1 MQGLR
6 ILSLQNNSLT
16 HLPPEIGRLRN
27 LLVLNLESNRLQ
39 QLPAEIGQLEH
50 LEHLWMRSNR
60 LADLPPQFANLR
72 RLQDFNVASNPL
84 GRVPEP
90 IVQLPNLQR
99 LILDNC
105 GLTELPDAIGA
116 LQTLDELSLGSNN
129 LERVPESLGRL
140 MNLRRLYLDGN
151 GALTGLPESILE
163 MSQRCRVNVD
173 GCVALPE
180 AVHAALAAGLQ
191 DGSDT
196 EDEDMEAQG
205 AVYPLA
211 DMLLS
216 QEQRNVL
223 STDQG
228 EPIEHAASF
237 FDWLDRMAGTS
248 DCRNEATRAG
258 LEARLT
264 QLIGDMRADI
274 QLRRTC
280 FEIAFEALRECDDR
294 VAVGFNQMHAVAMTA
309 RTLRPGIDEKT
320 LIGIGIDMFV
330 LDLVEKEAR
339 AKMVQLRAMAG
350 RPGDEIET
358 MLFFQ
363 TALRA
368 PLAQV
373 GINVP
378 LPAQGMLFRHVA
390 GVSDQELGSAAQ
402 RIRAVYQDGLSM
414 PRFLV
419 RWAPLSKYV
428 ESHCAEQ
435 VAAIEA
441 RYQTSL
447 KQLGKQ
453 KKQNAIS
460 EGHYLTGANALM
472 NDLAQETKQVR
483 QRLLVQVVKRNL
495 PRPSV

>member
-1 MQGLR
+1 M
-6 ILSLQNNSLT
+6 
-16 HLPPEIGRLRN
+16 RL
-27 LLVLNLESNRLQ
+27 
-39 QLPAEIGQLEH
+39 G
-50 LEHLWMRSNR
+50 
-60 LADLPPQFANLR
+60 
-72 RLQDFNVASNPL
+72 
-84 GRVPEP
+84 
-90 IVQLPNLQR
+90 
-99 LILDNC
+99 
-105 GLTELPDAIGA
+105 T

-163 MSQRCRVNVD
+163 MSQRCRVDVD

-237 FDWLDRMAGTS
+237 FEWLGRMRGTS
-248 DCRNEATRAG
+248 DYRNEATRAG
-258 LEARLT
+258 VEARLT
-264 QLIGDMRADI
+264 QLIGDMRGDI

-280 FEIAFEALRECDDR
+280 FEIAFDALRECDDR

-339 AKMVQLRAMAG
+339 AKMVQLAAVAG
-350 RPGDEIET
+350 ARGDEIET

-368 PLAQV
+368 PLAQA

-378 LPAQGMLFRHVA
+378 LPAQTM
-390 GVSDQELGSAAQ
+390 
-402 RIRAVYQDGLSM
+402 
-414 PRFLV
+414 
-419 RWAPLSKYV
+419 
-428 ESHCAEQ
+428 
-435 VAAIEA
+435 
-441 RYQTSL
+441 RYRRRRRC
-447 KQLGKQ
+447 
-453 KKQNAIS
+453 
-460 EGHYLTGANALM
+460 ERPGA
-472 NDLAQETKQVR
+472 
-483 QRLLVQVVKRNL
+483 RLLQHIASARCITTASRCEGSWFDGH
-495 PRPSV
+495 PC

>member
-1 MQGLR
+1 
-6 ILSLQNNSLT
+6 
-16 HLPPEIGRLRN
+16 
-27 LLVLNLESNRLQ
+27 
-39 QLPAEIGQLEH
+39 
-50 LEHLWMRSNR
+50 
-60 LADLPPQFANLR
+60 
-72 RLQDFNVASNPL
+72 
-84 GRVPEP
+84 
-90 IVQLPNLQR
+90 
-99 LILDNC
+99 
-105 GLTELPDAIGA
+105 
-116 LQTLDELSLGSNN
+116 
-129 LERVPESLGRL
+129 
-140 MNLRRLYLDGN
+140 
-151 GALTGLPESILE
+151 LTGLPESIVA

-196 EDEDMEAQG
+196 EDEDMEAI
-205 AVYPLA
+205 YPLA
-211 DMLLS
+211 DRLLS
-216 QEQRNVL
+216 QEQRNAL

-228 EPIEHAASF
+228 QPVEHAASF
-237 FDWLDRMAGTS
+237 FEWLDRMAGTS

-258 LEARLT
+258 LETRLT
-264 QLIGDMRADI
+264 QLIGDMRGDI

-280 FEIAFEALRECDDR
+280 FEIAFDALRECDDR
-294 VAVGFNQMHAVAMTA
+294 VAVGFNQMHAVAITA

-339 AKMVQLRAMAG
+339 AKMVQLAAAAG
-350 RPGDEIET
+350 APGDEIET

-378 LPAQGMLFRHVA
+378 LPAQTMRHRGAA
-390 GVSDQELGSAAQ
+390 GVSDPELVVAAL
-402 RIRAVYQDGLSM
+402 RIRAVYHDGLSM

-419 RWAPLSKYV
+419 RWAPLLKYV

-435 VAAIEA
+435 VAEIEA
-441 RYQTSL
+441 RYHTSL

-460 EGHYLTGANALM
+460 DGQYLTGANALM
-472 NDLAQETKQVR
+472 NDLAHETKQVR
-483 QRLLVQVVKRNL
+483 ERLLAQVVKRNL
-495 PRPSV
+495 PRPSA